1 MAMRAVQSAVE
12 AQIAAGTIQGSV
24 NDFFPSEDP
33 KWDSNVIEQMEWL
46 KRYQNWVVYVMRNA
60 IPKAINWSRLYKIK

>member
-33 KWDSNVIEQMEWL
+33 KWDSNVIEQTE
-46 KRYQNWVVYVMRNA
+46 
-60 IPKAINWSRLYKIK
+60 